1 MAKRKKANNKKK
13 TKKTTKKA
21 AKKVTKKTSKKTVKK
36 TAKKAT
42 KKITKKAVKKPARKA
57 IKKLG
62 PVSAP
67 QVQVGGVVPDF
78 EAPATGMQSVK
89 LSDFRGKKLIL
100 FFYPKDSTPGCTIE
114 GHDFSNLKGNFEIKN
129 VVVYG
134 VSRDS
139 LTSHE
144 NFKSKQ
150 NYSVDLISDSDEK
163 LCKIFGTIKNKN
175 MYGKIVQ
182 GLDRSTFVIDE
193 SGRLIKEWRGVK
205 VDGHAQEVLDYI
217 NSL

>member
-1 MAKRKKANNKKK
+1 MAKRKKAPKKK
-13 TKKTTKKA
+13 KTAKKKKTTKKATKKTTKKA
-21 AKKVTKKTSKKTVKK
+21 TKKTNKKA
-36 TAKKAT
+36 AKKSA
-42 KKITKKAVKKPARKA
+42 KKPKSAVA
-57 IKKLG
+57 MKLG

-67 QVQVGGVVPDF
+67 QVQVGGVVPEF

-89 LSDFRGKKLIL
+89 LSDFRGKKLVL

-114 GHDFSNLKGNFEIKN
+114 GHDFSNLKGGFEIKN

-150 NYSVDLISDSDEK
+150 SYTVDLISDSDEK
-163 LCKIFGTIKNKN
+163 LCRIFGTIKNKN

-193 SGRLIKEWRGVK
+193 EGRLIKEWRGVK
-205 VDGHAQEVLDYI
+205 VEGHAQEVLDYI